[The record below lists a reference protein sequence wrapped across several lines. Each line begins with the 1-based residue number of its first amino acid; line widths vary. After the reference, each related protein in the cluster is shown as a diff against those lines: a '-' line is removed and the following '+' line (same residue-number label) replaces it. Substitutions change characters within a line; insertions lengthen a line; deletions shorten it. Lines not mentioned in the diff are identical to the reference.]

1 MTRSISR
8 AFARWLLS
16 VLAVPAAVSLLWLS
30 FARATE
36 ADGFQVRPIE
46 FAPCAEDAD
55 LDCGML
61 TVPVDYRRPHG
72 ETTQVAVIR
81 ARATDPAQRI
91 GALVSNPGG
100 PSFSGVDFIL
110 AGIHA
115 PAVIR
120 LNQAFDIYGFDP
132 RGSNRS
138 GAVACDVGAAGDP
151 ADVDPAQ
158 RAAFFDDFSAH
169 VVEAC
174 FAQNGPFIGTLSTN
188 NSARDMDTL
197 RRAIGEEQI
206 TYVGVSFGTVLGA
219 AYASMFPE
227 RVRAMILDAG
237 VMPEFRDSIVE
248 FNAEQMAGFEASFQ
262 HVDDLCSASATC
274 PLRDA
279 GVVATLD
286 AVMAR
291 LNAAPVTSS
300 SGAVLTGDLVRNVVA
315 DLLYVDTNWPTIVE
329 ELERA
334 SRGEYAFFF
343 ENAPGSAQLIRFAI
357 ETPTFTAYDA
367 MLCNDYGTRRPAAEH
382 VGIDEARGA
391 LFPRF
396 FGPFFVSGEAARCA
410 AWPQADEPVI
420 RNVARRLSVPM
431 LIYGNDYDPATPL
444 SWTRSLAKVLGM
456 ERHLVRYTGGGHGVV
471 TNGDPCIDALSLA
484 YLLHLRL
491 PAEGTTCPARI
502 DAL

>member
-1 MTRSISR
+1 MTRSTSR
-8 AFARWLLS
+8 ASARSLLS
-16 VLAVPAAVSLLWLS
+16 ALVLPAAASLLLPT
-30 FARATE
+30 FARAAE
-36 ADGFQVRPIE
+36 VDEFQVRPIE
-46 FAPCAEDAD
+46 FAPCPEDAR

-72 ETTQVAVIR
+72 ETTQVAVLR

-91 GALVSNPGG
+91 GALVTNPGG
-100 PSFSGVDFIL
+100 PSFSGIDFVL

-115 PAVIR
+115 PVVIR

-138 GAVACDVGAAGDP
+138 GAVACEVGPAGDP

-158 RAAFFDDFSAH
+158 RAQFFEDFSARIAQ
-169 VVEAC
+169 AC

-188 NSARDMDTL
+188 NVARDMDTL

-219 AYASMFPE
+219 TYASMFPE
-227 RVRAMILDAG
+227 SVRAMILDAG

-274 PLRDA
+274 VLRDA

-286 AVMAR
+286 EVMAR
-291 LNAAPVTSS
+291 LNAEPVTSS
-300 SGAVLTGDLVRNVVA
+300 SGLVLTGDLVRNVVA
-315 DLLYVDTNWPTIVE
+315 DLLYSDRNWSTIVA
-329 ELERA
+329 ELDRA
-334 SRGEYAFFF
+334 RRGEYDFFF
-343 ENAPGSAQLIRFAI
+343 ENAPGSAFLIRLALG
-357 ETPTFTAYDA
+357 TTTFTAYDA
-367 MLCNDYGTRRPAAEH
+367 MLCNDYGTRRAAAEH
-382 VGIDEARGA
+382 LGVDQSHGE
-391 LFPRF
+391 LYPRF
-396 FGPFFVSGEAARCA
+396 FGPFFISGEAARCG
-410 AWPQADEPVI
+410 AWPPAEPPVI
-420 RNVARRLSVPM
+420 RNVSRRLAVPM

-444 SWTRSLAKVLGM
+444 SWTRSLARALGM
-456 ERHLVRYTGGGHGVV
+456 ERHLVRYTGGGHGAV
-471 TNGDPCIDALSLA
+471 TNGDPCIDAISLD
-484 YLLHLRL
+484 YVLDLRL
-491 PAEGTTCPARI
+491 PEEGKTCPARI